1 MDLAADRHSFQI
13 DFQQD
18 ASLVSRGSR
27 SPESRV
33 ASLFRRV
40 GALRSTNPVAHYVH
54 SLALEAPKPSPAK
67 FANLHRINGFQ
78 PLLLLEYKLQPP
90 LCLPLQAR
98 PEWHLTTLFANT
110 PVAPVAAPRKKR
122 SLLPLLTV
130 VFVAS
135 YGLMT
140 LLIVEQGET
149 IQAQRNLIKI
159 LLVDSK
165 QLWTMK
171 GHALADKL
179 AQAQPQAQ
187 KPSAPSPS
195 THGQAPSVRTPFT
208 QAPSTQVPQRRS
220 RSRAGK
226 SAKPD
231 IQVPPVPASDLG
243 DQRRVVITL

>member
-1 MDLAADRHSFQI
+1 M
-13 DFQQD
+13 
-18 ASLVSRGSR
+18 
-27 SPESRV
+27 
-33 ASLFRRV
+33 
-40 GALRSTNPVAHYVH
+40 
-54 SLALEAPKPSPAK
+54 
-67 FANLHRINGFQ
+67 
-78 PLLLLEYKLQPP
+78 
-90 LCLPLQAR
+90 
-98 PEWHLTTLFANT
+98 
-110 PVAPVAAPRKKR
+110 KKW

-149 IQAQRNLIKI
+149 IQAQRDLIKI

-195 THGQAPSVRTPFT
+195 THGQAPSVRTPLTQTPLTQTPLT
-208 QAPSTQVPQRRS
+208 QAPSTQVPPHRS
-220 RSRAGK
+220 QSRAGK

>member
-1 MDLAADRHSFQI
+1 M
-13 DFQQD
+13 
-18 ASLVSRGSR
+18 
-27 SPESRV
+27 
-33 ASLFRRV
+33 
-40 GALRSTNPVAHYVH
+40 
-54 SLALEAPKPSPAK
+54 
-67 FANLHRINGFQ
+67 
-78 PLLLLEYKLQPP
+78 
-90 LCLPLQAR
+90 
-98 PEWHLTTLFANT
+98 
-110 PVAPVAAPRKKR
+110 KKW

-179 AQAQPQAQ
+179 TQAQPQAQ

-195 THGQAPSVRTPFT
+195 THGQAPSVRTPLTQTPLT
-208 QAPSTQVPQRRS
+208 QAPSTQVPPHRS
-220 RSRAGK
+220 QSRAGK

>member
-1 MDLAADRHSFQI
+1 
-13 DFQQD
+13 
-18 ASLVSRGSR
+18 
-27 SPESRV
+27 
-33 ASLFRRV
+33 
-40 GALRSTNPVAHYVH
+40 
-54 SLALEAPKPSPAK
+54 
-67 FANLHRINGFQ
+67 
-78 PLLLLEYKLQPP
+78 
-90 LCLPLQAR
+90 
-98 PEWHLTTLFANT
+98 
-110 PVAPVAAPRKKR
+110 
-122 SLLPLLTV
+122 
-130 VFVAS
+130 
-135 YGLMT
+135 MT

-159 LLVDSK
+159 LLVDRK

-220 RSRAGK
+220 QSRAGK

>member
-1 MDLAADRHSFQI
+1 MH
-13 DFQQD
+13 
-18 ASLVSRGSR
+18 
-27 SPESRV
+27 PWSRV
-33 ASLFRRV
+33 VSDPRKPASRACSGASALF
-40 GALRSTNPVAHYVH
+40 LSTNPVAHYVH
-54 SLALEAPKPSPAK
+54 SLALEAPKPSRAK
-67 FANLHRINGFQ
+67 FANLHRLNGFQ

-90 LCLPLQAR
+90 LCLPWQAR

-110 PVAPVAAPRKKR
+110 PVAPVAAPKKMKKW

-195 THGQAPSVRTPFT
+195 THGQAPSVRTPLTQTPLT
-208 QAPSTQVPQRRS
+208 QAPSTQVPPHRS
-220 RSRAGK
+220 QSRAGK

>member
-1 MDLAADRHSFQI
+1 
-13 DFQQD
+13 
-18 ASLVSRGSR
+18 
-27 SPESRV
+27 
-33 ASLFRRV
+33 
-40 GALRSTNPVAHYVH
+40 
-54 SLALEAPKPSPAK
+54 
-67 FANLHRINGFQ
+67 
-78 PLLLLEYKLQPP
+78 
-90 LCLPLQAR
+90 
-98 PEWHLTTLFANT
+98 
-110 PVAPVAAPRKKR
+110 VAPVAAPKKKKDW

-149 IQAQRNLIKI
+149 IQAQRNLIKV

-179 AQAQPQAQ
+179 AQAQ

-195 THGQAPSVRTPFT
+195 THGQDPSVRTPSTQAPST
-208 QAPSTQVPQRRS
+208 QAPSTQVPQHRS
-220 RSRAGK
+220 QGRAGK

>member
-1 MDLAADRHSFQI
+1 M
-13 DFQQD
+13 
-18 ASLVSRGSR
+18 
-27 SPESRV
+27 
-33 ASLFRRV
+33 
-40 GALRSTNPVAHYVH
+40 
-54 SLALEAPKPSPAK
+54 
-67 FANLHRINGFQ
+67 
-78 PLLLLEYKLQPP
+78 
-90 LCLPLQAR
+90 
-98 PEWHLTTLFANT
+98 
-110 PVAPVAAPRKKR
+110 KKW

-149 IQAQRNLIKI
+149 IQAQRNLIKV

-195 THGQAPSVRTPFT
+195 THGQAPVRTPLT
-208 QAPSTQVPQRRS
+208 QAPSTQIPQHRS
-220 RSRAGK
+220 QSRAGK